1 MSNWPGFDRRSV
13 FRLAAGAAASLGLAQ
28 NLRAQERD
36 RSRTM
41 NLNAQGHRSGVREAA
56 RTQNPVL
63 FWNGVALQLVALDHS
78 IDAKDA
84 RAPGPCATARALG
97 LVHIVMADAVAAVYP
112 VDYDG
117 FYVKTKAHAKGFP
130 DVFVGGAAAWT
141 LEYIYGAPA
150 HSLLIGSQR
159 LRFLDAYDPAA
170 LPAWEAGLAF
180 ARNEAFT
187 SRWDWPSIR
196 AAVLATPTP
205 YVPRPRGHHVDPF
218 NADQG
223 FYGVGW
229 GGYPALDPRLGDVAA
244 LGPGDPPREDDEE
257 YARDLEEVRRL
268 GVYVPEGPT
277 RLQKIGLFWAYDGA
291 RLIGTPPRLYNQIVR
306 QIADDDGMSVQEMAR
321 LFALCN
327 LAMADGGIVSWEA
340 KYRYNVWRPVVAIRT
355 SLYGSS
361 GDWRPL
367 GSPRTNPTQF
377 ALGKDTQS
385 RAIAQ
390 SFLGAGENGALPEPA
405 SRALPYKLG
414 AFTPNFPAYP
424 SGHATFGS
432 ACFNMLKKVR
442 AEREPTRHAPG
453 KLSGFT
459 EFVSDELNGISI
471 DNFRNEPRPYLPI
484 NYESIEQMIEHN
496 NRSRVFLGV
505 HWNFDCDRG
514 SESGARIADA
524 IYNNAYRRSVRVLS
538 NAPGP
543 QRPSRPGPRR

>member
-196 AAVLATPTP
+196 AAVLATPTLTS
-205 YVPRPRGHHVDPF
+205 
-218 NADQG
+218 
-223 FYGVGW
+223 
-229 GGYPALDPRLGDVAA
+229 PARAA
-244 LGPGDPPREDDEE
+244 TTWIRSTPTRASTAWAGAATLRSI
-257 YARDLEEVRRL
+257 RDLATWPRSGRAILRARTTRSTRATSTRSGGWASTFPKVRRGCKRSVCSGPTTAPGSSARRRASTIRSCGRSPTTTECPSRKWRSRRALQPRHGGRRHRRL
-268 GVYVPEGPT
+268 GGEVPVQ
-277 RLQKIGLFWAYDGA
+277 RLAA
-291 RLIGTPPRLYNQIVR
+291 RG
-306 QIADDDGMSVQEMAR
+306 
-321 LFALCN
+321 
-327 LAMADGGIVSWEA
+327 
-340 KYRYNVWRPVVAIRT
+340 
-355 SLYGSS
+355 
-361 GDWRPL
+361 
-367 GSPRTNPTQF
+367 
-377 ALGKDTQS
+377 
-385 RAIAQ
+385 
-390 SFLGAGENGALPEPA
+390 
-405 SRALPYKLG
+405 
-414 AFTPNFPAYP
+414 
-424 SGHATFGS
+424 
-432 ACFNMLKKVR
+432 
-442 AEREPTRHAPG
+442 
-453 KLSGFT
+453 
-459 EFVSDELNGISI
+459 
-471 DNFRNEPRPYLPI
+471 RN
-484 NYESIEQMIEHN
+484 
-496 NRSRVFLGV
+496 
-505 HWNFDCDRG
+505 
-514 SESGARIADA
+514 
-524 IYNNAYRRSVRVLS
+524 
-538 NAPGP
+538 
-543 QRPSRPGPRR
+543 